1 MMKVNDFINML
12 IKAEKSNTV
21 YCTGMFG
28 QLITE
33 NSINAKSAQYPTN
46 YSINKIAQLKRK
58 ISKNYYGFDCVNL
71 IKGILWGWNGD
82 ISKEYCGVVYN
93 SNNVPDVNTEGLYVK
108 CENSTNF
115 NKIVPGALV
124 WMQGHVGIYIGGG
137 DVIECTA
144 AWTGNVLRSKLGN
157 LGYKGDRVRNWKA
170 WGKLPYI
177 DYGSAIGNVTSTTT
191 SSNTT
196 TATVLVGEG
205 YWQIAKRLGMVNKYA
220 EIAKL
225 NNNKAL
231 KPGDTIIVPI
241 EDKKPNTG
249 TTESKNDTLYDSYI
263 KFVSELRIALGL
275 SSGASIKSV
284 FEKTPTLKNDNKYNK
299 VTAIV
304 QKYLIALGISCGSM
318 GANGYFGND
327 TEKAVKEYQAR
338 YKTGV
343 VDGVMSA
350 KGYMWKSLLML

>member
-28 QLITE
+28 QPVTE
-33 NSINAKSAQYPTN
+33 NSIASKTKQYPDK
-46 YSINKIAQLKRK
+46 YDAAKVAQLRK
-58 ISKNYYGFDCVNL
+58 LIGKNYYGFDCVNL

-82 ISKEYCGVVYN
+82 NTKENGGATYNTKVVH
-93 SNNVPDVNTEGLYVK
+93 DVDTEGLYTE
-108 CENSTNF
+108 CERSTDF
-115 NKIVPGALV
+115 RKIIPGALV
-124 WMQGHVGIYIGGG
+124 WTKGHVGIYIGDGN
-137 DVIECTA
+137 VIECTA
-144 AWTGNVLRSKLGN
+144 KWTNNVLTSRLGN
-157 LGYKGDRVRNWKA
+157 LGYSGKYVRKWNG

-177 DYGSAIGNVTSTTT
+177 DYGSAIGNVTFTTT

-205 YWQIAKRLGMVNKYA
+205 YWQIAKRLGIVNKYA

-249 TTESKNDTLYDSYI
+249 TTESKNDTLYDSYV
-263 KFVSELRIALGL
+263 KFVSELRMALGL
-275 SSGASIKSV
+275 SSGASVKSV

>member
-1 MMKVNDFINML
+1 M
-12 IKAEKSNTV
+12 
-21 YCTGMFG
+21 
-28 QLITE
+28 
-33 NSINAKSAQYPTN
+33 
-46 YSINKIAQLKRK
+46 
-58 ISKNYYGFDCVNL
+58 

-82 ISKEYCGVVYN
+82 NTKENGGATYNTKVVH
-93 SNNVPDVNTEGLYVK
+93 DVDTEGLYTE
-108 CENSTNF
+108 CERSTDF
-115 NKIVPGALV
+115 RKIIPGALV
-124 WMQGHVGIYIGGG
+124 WTKGHVGIYIGDGN
-137 DVIECTA
+137 VIECTA
-144 AWTGNVLRSKLGN
+144 KWTNNVLTSRLGN
-157 LGYKGDRVRNWKA
+157 LGYSGKYVRKWNG

-191 SSNTT
+191 SSDTT
-196 TATVLVGEG
+196 TTTVLTGEG

-231 KPGDTIIVPI
+231 KPGDTVIVPI
-241 EDKKPNTG
+241 EHKKPNTG
-249 TTESKNDTLYDSYI
+249 TTESKNDTLYDSYV
-263 KFVSELRIALGL
+263 KFVSELRTALDL